1 MANTSAFEAAFA
13 AMPLGTVGAVVLG
26 VVMIS
31 SEYAANAAD
40 AGAGRPITATLTAMP
55 RRVSLLAAKVTVL
68 VLLVIAVAAVT
79 LPTTVGIANT
89 VIGGAATETVTP
101 EQAPLRGLGRALYWT
116 LTGLIAAALALAGKT
131 MAAAAVVGL
140 GAALSV
146 GAALATAVI
155 AAAVTDVTLTAERAP
170 WRLAGAIAYLAVIGL
185 LAHAVAVA
193 LRHLVPALVAMIAL
207 LVIISPVAAGLTEHA
222 RWLPDRA
229 ASQLYAD
236 TDTLL
241 TAATGPLVALAWL
254 VAIGTAGAVG
264 FICRDP

>member
-1 MANTSAFEAAFA
+1 M
-13 AMPLGTVGAVVLG
+13 GA
-26 VVMIS
+26 
-31 SEYAANAAD
+31 
-40 AGAGRPITATLTAMP
+40 
-55 RRVSLLAAKVTVL
+55 RVLAAELDKLRTL
-68 VLLVIAVAAVT
+68 PVIAVTLIGTVVT
-79 LPTTVGIANT
+79 GV
-89 VIGGAATETVTP
+89 V
-101 EQAPLRGLGRALYWT
+101 
-116 LTGLIAAALALAGKT
+116 IAAALAASAAAQGTPSSVVELVLAAVPFVQVGIILLGVLPAGHEYDGRQIATTLVAVPDRARALAGKT
-131 MAAAAVVGL
+131 MAAAAIVGI
-140 GAALSV
+140 GAALSI
-146 GAALATAVI
+146 GAALATAAI
-155 AAAVTDVTLTAERAP
+155 AATATDVTLTAERAP

-254 VAIGTAGAVG
+254 VAIGTLGAVR
-264 FICRDP
+264 FIRRDP